1 LKVGVMR
8 ALETTQAEPIGL
20 RFCRRAD
27 PVALQHTVVIDVE
40 CFSLNSGEV
49 RRVRTRQFEEG
60 TVPGWD
66 CVGVV
71 TAIGSGAD
79 PSLYGKR
86 VAAKLSI
93 GSWAERCVAH
103 ELDLAIVPPG
113 VSSSAAATI
122 PIAGA
127 TALAALG
134 QFGSLVG
141 RTVLITGAT
150 GSVGRFAIQLAKA
163 AGATVNA
170 LVDRDTASAELAE
183 LGADRVLS
191 GLDEI
196 AEVDFVIEMLGGP
209 TLVRC
214 SEVLASNG
222 LLLSIGW
229 SSRLPAVFPGNSL
242 FGRSGCSMQSFT
254 LGEHHAGGLI
264 RKLLDLL
271 ASGCLRSEVR
281 SESSW
286 SSFGETIR
294 VVTQRGFNGKAILH
308 VDRDSP
314 I

>member
-1 LKVGVMR
+1 MMR
-8 ALETTQAEPIGL
+8 ALETCQMEPIGL
-20 RFCRRAD
+20 RFCHRAD
-27 PVALQHTVVIDVE
+27 PVALQGTVVIDVE

-49 RRVRTRQFEEG
+49 RRLRTGQFEEG

-71 TAIGSGAD
+71 TAVGCGSD

-93 GSWAERCVAH
+93 GSWAERCVAN

-113 VSSSAAATI
+113 VSPSAAATI
-122 PIAGA
+122 PISGA
-127 TALAALG
+127 TALAALS

-150 GSVGRFAIQLAKA
+150 GSVGRFAIQLAKI
-163 AGATVNA
+163 AGATVTA
-170 LVDRDTASAELAE
+170 LVDRDTVSAGLSE
-183 LGADRVLS
+183 LGADRLFS
-191 GLDEI
+191 ELDQI
-196 AEVDFVIEMLGGP
+196 AEADFVIEMLGGP

-229 SSRLPAVFPGNSL
+229 SSRLPAVFSGNSL

-254 LGEHHAGGLI
+254 LGEHYAGVLI
-264 RKLLDLL
+264 GKLLELL
-271 ASGCLRSEVR
+271 ACGRLKPEVR
-281 SESSW
+281 LESSW
-286 SSFGETIR
+286 SLFGETIDM
-294 VVTQRGFNGKAILH
+294 VAQRGLSGKAILH
-308 VDRDSP
+308 VDRD
-314 I
+314 